1 MKFKV
6 NNKEVFASTGGRPF
20 DKKKPL
26 IIFIHGSGLS
36 HITWVLQTRY
46 FAFHGYSVLAIDLP
60 GHGYS
65 QGPALET
72 IEEQGKWIS
81 DVIDAMD
88 TKEASLVGHSQGCLV
103 VLECASQFPEKIKSI
118 SLMGGAGAIPMNPE
132 LLDLAEK
139 GDPKAVELMM
149 DWAHGPAGHF
159 GGHPVPGLHH
169 MNLGGSIVINGSVK
183 NALGVDFRA
192 CDNYKNGLEAAKN
205 VKCPTLNILGNKD
218 KMCPLKEGIRL
229 AEAIDNSEVEIIKNC
244 GHMILLEE
252 ADQALA
258 ALKRFVTEN
267 HPPN

>member
-1 MKFKV
+1 MKLKV
-6 NNKEVFASTGGRPF
+6 NSKEAYFTTSGREIDKDQSTIVFVR
-20 DKKKPL
+20 
-26 IIFIHGSGLS
+26 GSGLT
-36 HITWVLQTRY
+36 HVTWVLQTRY

-65 QGPALET
+65 EGPALET

-88 TKEASLVGHSQGCLV
+88 MKEASLVGHSQGCLV
-103 VLECASQFPEKIKSI
+103 VLECASQFPEKIRSI
-118 SLMGGAGAIPMNPE
+118 GLMGGAGAIPMNPE
-132 LLDLAEK
+132 LLELAEN

-192 CDNYKNGLEAAKN
+192 CDNYKNGFEAAKKI
-205 VKCPTLNILGNKD
+205 KCPAINILGD
-218 KMCPLKEGIRL
+218 RDRMCPVKAGKKL
-229 AEAIDNSEVEIIKNC
+229 AENIENSEVEIIENC

-252 ADQALA
+252 AGQSLEI
-258 ALKRFVTEN
+258 LKKFIRKN
-267 HPPN
+267 HPT